1 MKRRY
6 GIARAFV
13 GTAVTALLVLF
24 GTIQLASYAFAAP
37 AAAPG
42 ALPTHVPLSFGLSV
56 YQALDRVAPAEYVEA
71 TLASQA
77 LGSGAPGTA
86 ERYALR
92 MPASPERDDLL
103 ARIAMARND
112 PGLALEYFVAAPD
125 VDAVQSAVN
134 ALATRD
140 PGAAYAV
147 ERTLNARLAL
157 QTVHPDAVA
166 ETYWRMGELANRRAW
181 REVPA
186 SPAQRDWLA
195 RAMTAFQA
203 AVDLAPL
210 SGKFAISAAN
220 QAMLLENVPQAKM
233 LFARAVDADPASADA
248 VAGLGVVAY
257 RQGDLA
263 SARAYL
269 TRARALDPN
278 ALMVRALERDVR

>member
-1 MKRRY
+1 M
-6 GIARAFV
+6 
-13 GTAVTALLVLF
+13 TALLALF

-37 AAAPG
+37 AAAAG
-42 ALPTHVPLSFGLSV
+42 ALPTHVPLSFGLPV
-56 YQALDRVAPAEYVEA
+56 YQALDRIAPAEYVEA

-77 LGSGAPGTA
+77 LASGAPGTA
-86 ERYALR
+86 EHYALR

-112 PGLALEYFVAAPD
+112 PALALEYFVAAPD
-125 VDAVQSAVN
+125 VDAVQSAVS

-140 PGAAYAV
+140 PAAAYAV
-147 ERTLNARLAL
+147 ERTLNERLAL
-157 QTVHPDAVA
+157 QTIHPDAVA

-186 SPAQRDWLA
+186 SPAQRGWLE
-195 RAMTAFQA
+195 RAMKAFQA

-220 QAMLLENVPQAKM
+220 QAMLLENVAQAKA
-233 LFARAVDADPASADA
+233 LFARAVEADPASADA

-257 RQGDLA
+257 RQGELA

-269 TRARALDPN
+269 ARARALDPN